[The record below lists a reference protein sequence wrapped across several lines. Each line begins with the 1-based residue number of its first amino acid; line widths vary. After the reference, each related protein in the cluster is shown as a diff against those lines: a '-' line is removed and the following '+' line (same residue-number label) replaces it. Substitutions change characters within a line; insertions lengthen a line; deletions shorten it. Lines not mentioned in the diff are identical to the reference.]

1 MTSSNHVIEVH
12 PHSDLFEESDSDD
25 AYETPPED
33 FPESTHTSISLS
45 LIKSLGL
52 LEELNDLTTPTN
64 KSYNE
69 NTNDVKEDLAQV
81 DEIGQVEEREK
92 REDEEERDE
101 KMEEMEEKNEKQV
114 DEMVDKVEEVGR
126 HDKCEEESE
135 DEKMEDEK
143 QVEDVERV
151 EKMEE
156 IERHKE
162 NAKKS
167 KVDSEEMLQ
176 LDIEEQNDNEFD
188 RNMDDEEEMKKV
200 DDDTEEESVDFNEA
214 VVLTY
219 ERNIAVSLCEY
230 QQSLVLYQRACELE
244 TRYMEIV
251 GLEKMREN
259 EEIDQEKTEQLDDDI
274 TKTEEHDE
282 GKKEM
287 ESEDE
292 VDEVKKKDDLE
303 IEQREEKDNSK
314 ERELEET
321 DNGKEESMEKPE
333 MKVEEVFTSHVEII
347 TETAPFYNTTE
358 TTHTSDKGVNTET
371 THTSDKGVN
380 TETTPTQNTSTQTV
394 LEYCDASI
402 NTEMSTF
409 DLLQQVYS
417 AEKMERIQEQ
427 LKQAMAELN
436 EERSKRMVNDNL
448 LSILEKDVVSLQQR
462 NVNEATTRIRMDS
475 EIADVNVSYII
486 NKPPHCMLIYMN
498 TKPPLVIIYMNNKP
512 PHCMLIYMNTKP
524 PFGYNIYE

>member
-1 MTSSNHVIEVH
+1 MTSSSHVIEVH

-25 AYETPPED
+25 AFETPPEH

-52 LEELNDLTTPTN
+52 LEELSDLTTPTN

-81 DEIGQVEEREK
+81 DEIGQVEAREK
-92 REDEEERDE
+92 EKRDDEEERDE
-101 KMEEMEEKNEKQV
+101 KMEETEEKNEKQV

-126 HDKCEEESE
+126 HDECEEESE

-143 QVEDVERV
+143 QVDMEDVERV

-156 IERHKE
+156 VERHEE

-167 KVDSEEMLQ
+167 KVDSEQMLQ
-176 LDIEEQNDNEFD
+176 LDIEEKSDNEFD
-188 RNMDDEEEMKKV
+188 RNMDDEGEIKKV
-200 DDDTEEESVDFNEA
+200 DGDIEEESVDFNEA
-214 VVLTY
+214 VALTY

-251 GLEKMREN
+251 GLEKMKEN

-282 GKKEM
+282 RKKEM

-292 VDEVKKKDDLE
+292 VNEMKKKDDLE
-303 IEQREEKDNSK
+303 IEQREEKDNSQD
-314 ERELEET
+314 RELEET
-321 DNGKEESMEKPE
+321 DNGKEESVEKPK

-347 TETAPFYNTTE
+347 TETAPFYDTIE
-358 TTHTSDKGVNTET
+358 TTP
-371 THTSDKGVN
+371 TSDKGVN
-380 TETTPTQNTSTQTV
+380 TETTPTKNTTTQTV
-394 LEYCDASI
+394 LEYYDASI

-417 AEKMERIQEQ
+417 AEKIERIKEQ
-427 LKQAMAELN
+427 LKQTMAELN

-498 TKPPLVIIYMNNKP
+498 N
-512 PHCMLIYMNTKP
+512 KP
-524 PFGYNIYE
+524 PFGYAFGNICLLGSMVVCTHIL